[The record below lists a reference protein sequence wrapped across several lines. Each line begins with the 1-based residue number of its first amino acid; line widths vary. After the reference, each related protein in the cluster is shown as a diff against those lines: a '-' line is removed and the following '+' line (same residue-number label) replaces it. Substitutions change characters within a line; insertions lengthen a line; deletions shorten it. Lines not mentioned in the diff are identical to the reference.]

1 MPGVSGALAGLA
13 GLFEVAGPAGQITES
28 FGSGYGFTAII
39 VAFLGRLHP
48 LGILLAGLLMALT
61 YIGGELAQ
69 MMMNL
74 PAATV
79 QVFQGMLLFFL
90 LGFDILTRYRIRRRA

>member
-1 MPGVSGALAGLA
+1 MPAAMAS
-13 GLFEVAGPAGQITES
+13 
-28 FGSGYGFTAII
+28 
-39 VAFLGRLHP
+39 
-48 LGILLAGLLMALT
+48 AGLLLALT

-69 MMMNL
+69 MLLQL

-90 LGFDILTRYRIRRRA
+90 LGFDTLTRFRIRWGTRA

>member
-1 MPGVSGALAGLA
+1 M
-13 GLFEVAGPAGQITES
+13 
-28 FGSGYGFTAII
+28 
-39 VAFLGRLHP
+39 AFLGRLHP
-48 LGILLAGLLMALT
+48 VGILLAGLLLALT

-69 MMMNL
+69 LTMNL

-90 LGFDILTRYRIRRRA
+90 LGFDLLTRYRITKRVTA

>member
-1 MPGVSGALAGLA
+1 
-13 GLFEVAGPAGQITES
+13 
-28 FGSGYGFTAII
+28 
-39 VAFLGRLHP
+39 RLHP
-48 LGILLAGLLMALT
+48 VGILLAGLLLALT

-69 MMMNL
+69 LTMSL

-90 LGFDILTRYRIRRRA
+90 LGFDVLTRYQIRRRRTA